1 MSYLEKNGLDR
12 ETSRALMES
21 VKDMIIKRG
30 KRTRDTMVGKEE
42 AENVSDCI
50 FPSII
55 EIPVG
60 LWSVLIQAAYLF
72 NAALS
77 ELRTELSVQTRN
89 DGLALKAMAV
99 AIRRE
104 VEQLEQKMQEDIQ
117 TLKHEYVIIYF
128 LWLSFAHMTGTVLRW
143 T

>member
-1 MSYLEKNGLDR
+1 M
-12 ETSRALMES
+12 
-21 VKDMIIKRG
+21 
-30 KRTRDTMVGKEE
+30 
-42 AENVSDCI
+42 
-50 FPSII
+50 
-55 EIPVG
+55 
-60 LWSVLIQAAYLF
+60 F

-128 LWLSFAHMTGTVLRW
+128 FFFLLSFAHMTGTVLRW